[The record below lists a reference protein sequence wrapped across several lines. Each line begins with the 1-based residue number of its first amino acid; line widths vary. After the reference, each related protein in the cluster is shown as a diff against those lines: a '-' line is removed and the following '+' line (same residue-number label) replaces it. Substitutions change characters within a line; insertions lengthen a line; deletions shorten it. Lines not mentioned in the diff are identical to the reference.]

1 MKNSILWTL
10 FVTFSLIVISGC
22 ATLPVGDNAQDK
34 RAAIQQM
41 KADTLQDLYA
51 IHPQAKSR
59 IQNAEGYAVFSN
71 VSVNILYVSGGAGW
85 GIAHDNK
92 ANAEYYMKMISGGV
106 GPGVGVNDF
115 RGIFVFKSRQAFTD
129 FKDKGWVAGVV
140 GDVVAKSGAKGG
152 GAGAAVS
159 IAPDIDLYQLT
170 KNGLAL
176 QVTLQGSKYYM
187 DKELNQL

>member
-1 MKNSILWTL
+1 MNNSMLRAL
-10 FVTFSLIVISGC
+10 FFVLAMIIVSGC
-22 ATLPVGDNAQDK
+22 ATFPVGDNAQDK

-41 KADTLQDLYA
+41 KAEALQDLYD
-51 IHPQAKSR
+51 IHPQAKNR

-71 VSVNILYVSGGAGW
+71 VSVNVLYVSGGAGW

-92 ANAEYYMKMISGGV
+92 TGAEYYMKMISGGV

-115 RGIFVFKSRQAFTD
+115 RGIFVFKSRQAFTN

-140 GDVVAKSGAKGG
+140 GDAVAKSGAKGG

-187 DKELNQL
+187 DDELN